1 MIGLIDVD
9 GHSGFPN
16 IPLMKISAW
25 HKAHREEVTWFSP
38 LWNMWWERV
47 YMAKVFSF
55 TPNYAYPINASEIIR
70 GGSGYMIHN
79 VDGKEKWL
87 GTERGLPEEV
97 EHIYPDYDLYGIRDR
112 AYGFL
117 SRGCYRGC
125 PFCHVASKEGRRSRK
140 VADLAEFWNGQKEIE
155 ICDPNILACPDAE
168 DLLRQL
174 AESKAKVE
182 FNQGLDARLISDA
195 NVELLARIRLKS
207 VHFTWDRMRDGDAV
221 IAGIRRF
228 IEKVK
233 YYPRDISVYCLVNY
247 ETSMAEDLERIYKL
261 RELGV
266 SPYVMVYDK
275 EHAGKDYKRLQ
286 RWVNHRAIFWS
297 TEKFEDYA
305 R

>member
-55 TPNYAYPINASEIIR
+55 TPNYAYPINASEIIM

-87 GTERGLPEEV
+87 GTEQGLPEEV
-97 EHIYPDYDLYGIRDR
+97 EHIYPDYELYGIRDR

-182 FNQGLDARLISDA
+182 FNQGLDARLINDT

-207 VHFTWDRMRDGDAV
+207 VHFAWDRMRDGDAV

-228 IEKVK
+228 IEKVR

-247 ETSMAEDLERIYKL
+247 ETSMAEDLERISKL

>member
-25 HKAHREEVTWFSP
+25 HKAHREDVTWFSP
-38 LWNMWWERV
+38 LWNIRWELV

-55 TPNYAYPINASEIIR
+55 TSDYGYPINADHIVM

-87 GTERGLPEEV
+87 GTERGLPYEV
-97 EHIYPDYDLYGIRDR
+97 EHIYPDYELYGIKDR

-117 SRGCYRGC
+117 SRGCPRGC
-125 PFCHVASKEGRRSRK
+125 PFCHVAAKESRRSHK
-140 VADLAEFWNGQKEIE
+140 VADLAEFWRGQKEIE
-155 ICDPNILACPDAE
+155 ICDPNILACPDAD
-168 DLLRQL
+168 DLLKQL
-174 AESKAKVE
+174 ADSKAKVE
-182 FNQGLDARLISDA
+182 FNQGLDARLINNR
-195 NVELLARIRLKS
+195 NVALLKQIRLKS
-207 VHFTWDRMRDGDAV
+207 VHFAWDQMRDGDAV
-221 IAGIRRF
+221 VAGIRRF
-228 IEKVK
+228 IENVK
-233 YYPRDISVYCLVNY
+233 YYPRDISVYVLVNFG
-247 ETSMAEDLERIYKL
+247 TSLEEDLHRIYTL

-266 SPYVMVYDK
+266 SPYVMIYDK
-275 EHAGKDYKRLQ
+275 EHAGKEYKRLQ